1 MTMAMHSHLVA
12 LLVFSALLSSVF
24 ATLLRDEMRARVRF
38 ALILFG
44 CFVLSAILVG
54 WIMRPFPS

>member
-1 MTMAMHSHLVA
+1 MMQSHLVA
-12 LLVFSALLSSVF
+12 LLVFSALAASVF

-38 ALILFG
+38 ALIVFAS
-44 CFVLSAILVG
+44 FVLSAILVG